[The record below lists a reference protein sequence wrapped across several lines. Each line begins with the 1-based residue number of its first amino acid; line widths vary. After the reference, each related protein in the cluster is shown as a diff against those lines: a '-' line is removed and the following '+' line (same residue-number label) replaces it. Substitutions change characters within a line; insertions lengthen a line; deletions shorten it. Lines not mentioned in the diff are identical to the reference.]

1 MESAKFYRNNIS
13 IFAQIKLMKKYIPF
27 LSFLFFASFV
37 HAQNINTVA
46 GNGTPGYSGDLGPAT
61 NAKINMPIGCFVDA
75 TGNIFISDQQNSCIR
90 KVTTSGI
97 ISTVAGTGVNGYSGD
112 NGPATSAVLNIPG
125 AIFVDG
131 VGNVFFADGNN
142 NRVRKINTSG
152 IITTIA
158 GNGTPGY
165 SGDGGAATSAEIN
178 NPIGITVDASGNFY
192 IGDQQ
197 NHRIRKVTSSG
208 IISTV
213 AGTGSSGYSGDGGA
227 ATLAKI
233 SYPNYIFLDAAGNLL
248 ITDNGNHCIRKI
260 NASGIISTIVGT
272 GTLGYSGDGGPATA
286 AQLTFPGGLTM
297 NPRGDLYIADAY
309 NNRVRKVNTSGVI
322 STIAGTGVP
331 GYGGDGGAATAA
343 VLHTCADLSYYG
355 GSIYIADYN
364 NNRIRVVGET
374 TTVPYFTKGSS
385 DTILICNVEAATII
399 DSMLSVIDSDVAQT
413 LTWSLVTPP
422 SHGSAITS
430 YSASSTGGVVT
441 PSGLTY
447 FPSLGYFGSDVFS
460 VRVTNGIFSDTI
472 AIHVLVEMLPDAGV
486 ISGIDSVCP
495 HQSVTLSETVA
506 GGIWSYSNGLN
517 TSITF
522 SGIVT
527 GIEPGHDTI
536 IYTIINSCGIV
547 SAIFPFTVR
556 TYLAC
561 NTGVNQISE
570 EEALKIYPN
579 PSDGNFSLF
588 IASTTSE
595 DLKIIVTNIL
605 GQKVKEFQI
614 KANALIDINLDYT
627 PGVYFLKVN
636 GANEN
641 YSEKLIIR

>member
-1 MESAKFYRNNIS
+1 
-13 IFAQIKLMKKYIPF
+13 MKKYTAF

-46 GNGTPGYSGDLGPAT
+46 GTGTAGYSGDNGPAT

-75 TGNIFISDQQNSCIR
+75 TGNIYIADQQNSCIR

-97 ISTVAGTGVNGYSGD
+97 ITTVAGTGVGGYSGD
-112 NGPATSAVLNIPG
+112 NGPATSALLNTPG
-125 AIFVDG
+125 AVFADG
-131 VGNVFFADGNN
+131 VGNVFFADGHN
-142 NRVRKINTSG
+142 NRIRKINTSG

-158 GNGTPGY
+158 GNGIPGY
-165 SGDGGAATSAEIN
+165 SGDGGAATVAEIN
-178 NPIGITVDASGNFY
+178 TPIGIAVDASGNFY

-227 ATLAKI
+227 ATLSQI
-233 SYPNYIFLDAAGNLL
+233 SYPNYVFLDGSGNLL

-272 GTLGYSGDGGPATA
+272 GTLGFSGDGGPATA
-286 AQLTFPGGLTM
+286 AQLTYPGGVTM

-309 NNRVRKVNTSGVI
+309 NNRVRKVNTSGII
-322 STIAGTGVP
+322 STIAGTGTA
-331 GYGGDGGAATAA
+331 GYSGDGGPATTAL
-343 VLHTCADLSYYG
+343 LHTCVDLSYYA

-374 TTVPYFTKGSS
+374 TIAPHFTKGGA
-385 DTILICNVEAATII
+385 DTILICNVEAATPI
-399 DSMLSVIDSDVAQT
+399 DSILSVIDSDASQI
-413 LTWSLVTPP
+413 LTWSLVTSP
-422 SHGSAITS
+422 SHGSATTS
-430 YSASSTGGVVT
+430 YFTASTGGILT
-441 PSGLTY
+441 PSGLSY
-447 FPSLGYFGSDVFS
+447 FPSLGYFGPDVFT
-460 VRVTNGIFSDTI
+460 VRVTNGILSDTI
-472 AIHVLVEMLPDAGV
+472 TIHVLVETLPDAGV

-522 SGIVT
+522 SGVVT

-556 TYLAC
+556 SYLAC
-561 NTGVNQISE
+561 NTGVSQINYD
-570 EEALKIYPN
+570 EAIKIYPN

-588 IASTTSE
+588 IASASSE
-595 DLKIIVTNIL
+595 DVKVIVTNII
-605 GQKVKEFQI
+605 GQKVREFQVTT
-614 KANALIDINLDYT
+614 NALFDINLGYT
-627 PGVYFLKVN
+627 PGIYFLKAN
-636 GANEN
+636 GVNEN